1 MFVNEQFTIRQVGV
15 ELGDVCLG
23 VGNVGCGAEVVGV
36 VIEDLLVVG
45 GVDRH
50 VAVTGLYVIGVFG
63 LVPFI
68 CMRD

>member
-1 MFVNEQFTIRQVGV
+1 MFVHEQFAVGQVGV
-15 ELGDVCLG
+15 ELGDVGLG
-23 VGNVGCGAEVVGV
+23 VGDVGSGAEVVGV
-36 VIEDLLVVG
+36 IEEDVLACGVG
-45 GVDRH
+45 RH